1 MINEACLDSCL
12 SVALRQALKYKDGN
26 LDWQISWSIKVKQLA
41 TTFLQNRDPIP
52 ESQGDEFV
60 KSMGG

>member
-26 LDWQISWSIKVKQLA
+26 LDRQISWSIKVKQLA
-41 TTFLQNRDPIP
+41 TTLLQNRDPIP
-52 ESQGDEFV
+52 ESQSDEFV

>member
-1 MINEACLDSCL
+1 MITEACLDSG
-12 SVALRQALKYKDGN
+12 SVTSFEVQR
-26 LDWQISWSIKVKQLA
+26 WQPRPADFFWSIKVKQLA

-60 KSMGG
+60 KFMGG